1 MNSDQYAKFEL
12 LFLQAMPLAGEE
24 RAEFL
29 RASCGDDLELKQALI
44 RALEPDSGEGADGDL
59 SPQKIQSAL
68 FKIGESLGEAE
79 NSLGLIPEHVGPF
92 RILRRIGEGGMGVV
106 YEAEQASPRRRVAL
120 KMIHPALGTP
130 ERIRRFKLEGEVLGR
145 LHHPGI
151 AQIFECGSVDLGRG
165 PQPYLAMELIDG
177 VDLLSHAK
185 RADLDTKG
193 KLAILAEIADAV
205 HHAHER
211 GIVHRDL
218 KPANILVDSR
228 GRAKVLDFGVARAS
242 DTSTLVSTMMTQTGE
257 LVGTLAY
264 MAPEQLSGESSTVTA
279 KSDVYA
285 LGVTAYLLL
294 TGRMPFELA
303 GLQIA
308 AAMRLLAQSEPIP
321 LHRLK
326 PQFRG
331 DVDTIVLK
339 AMEKDPARRYESAAA
354 LAADLRRHLEHQ
366 PIAARPASATYR
378 MVKALRRNRALAI
391 GAAAVL
397 VTLCAGMSGTLWQAR
412 AAERR
417 ADESMRQAYSANL
430 LLADGAVERS
440 QLLAARDFLRSA
452 PAMLRGWEWRVLSA
466 RLDAVIRTHR
476 RDLPQGSRYYWAH
489 RMELVPA
496 ADGRSYWTFDYS
508 RGSQSCQWSMENG
521 ELLAQYPH
529 PALDADR
536 TLSSLS
542 TDGNRLQMV
551 SGSYTILG
559 ARYKLDATFFS
570 QWETATGGGK
580 GSAAVPILD
589 PAIPD
594 VRSRTAWPSPT
605 GSVFLSCEPHGVAV
619 WDPQVQAFHGR
630 ILEQTSV
637 DALYFNHDGSIVA
650 AQVSIPQSE
659 LWLYDTST
667 LEVITSL
674 HGSEVR
680 SLTQVVFSRDGR
692 YFATGSAS
700 AKARVWDLSTRP
712 PTCIATLPHDKEVVS
727 VAFSPSCELI
737 ATLAQDRNVR
747 VWNIKTATLLD
758 TFGTHDLSST
768 ALAFL
773 SDREVAGLEINGSLV
788 SWNLDSRFT
797 QCLVG
802 HAGSLRGAVPM
813 RSMGAIATGA
823 WDGLRGLPGALR
835 LWDSDSGD
843 LIASCLEAEDAVYS
857 LAASP
862 DGATLAASVMRQ
874 AKESSKSNF
883 LFLLNTCTGRIS
895 RTQLSSTGISIA
907 FDPTGTK
914 IAVLSDP
921 TGVSILAVESGKE
934 IGVIPTAYAYSVDWS
949 PDGKLLAI
957 GTRSEF
963 IKGRAFT
970 AVHDAN
976 SLVELR
982 RFDSGGTSAVAFN
995 RDSRQL
1001 ATTGD
1006 EPAIRIWDIAS
1017 GALIATLEG
1026 HDLEVYTLAFSPDG
1040 KRLASGG
1047 HDHTVRLWD
1056 TATFDPVGRLTGHTG
1071 HVWKLAWDPSGERL
1085 ISSGGDGTAR
1095 VWEPQPV
1102 RTRLAARANRK
1113 VALERIKPF
1122 VAKLFEE
1129 LHDSEKVGTHISSD
1143 STLTDFERK
1152 VARQVFMGRVLSKV
1166 TTRS

>member
-24 RAEFL
+24 RDEFL
-29 RASCGDDLELKQALI
+29 RASCGDDLDLKQALI
-44 RALEPDSGEGADGDL
+44 RALESDSGAGADDDL
-59 SPQKIQSAL
+59 SPQKVQSAL
-68 FKIGESLGEAE
+68 FRIGDSISATES
-79 NSLGLIPEHVGPF
+79 SFGLVPEQVGHF

-151 AQIFECGSVDLGRG
+151 AQIFECGSFDLGRG

-185 RADLDTKG
+185 RADLDTKE
-193 KLAILAEIADAV
+193 KLALLAEIGDAV

-264 MAPEQLSGESSTVTA
+264 MAPEQLSGESSAVTA

-294 TGRMPFELA
+294 SGRMPFELA

-308 AAMRLLAQSEPIP
+308 TAMRLLAQSEPTP
-321 LHRLK
+321 LHRLN
-326 PQFRG
+326 PRFRG

-339 AMEKDPARRYESAAA
+339 AMEKDPAHRYESAAA
-354 LAADLRRHLEHQ
+354 LAADIRRHLKHQ

-378 MVKALRRNRALAI
+378 LVKALRRNRALTI
-391 GAAAVL
+391 GASIFV

-412 AAERR
+412 AAEQR
-417 ADESMRQAYSANL
+417 ANESMRQAYSANL
-430 LLADGAVERS
+430 LLADSALDRS
-440 QLLAARDFLRSA
+440 QLLAARGFLDSA
-452 PAMLRGWEWRVLSA
+452 PESLRGWEWRVLSA
-466 RLDAVIRTHR
+466 RLDAVFRTHK
-476 RDLPQGSRYYWAH
+476 RDLPRANRYHWGH
-489 RMELVPA
+489 RMELLPA
-496 ADGRSYWTFDYS
+496 ADGRCYWTFDYS
-508 RGSQSCQWSMENG
+508 SGSQSCQWSMENG

-542 TDGNRLQMV
+542 ADGSQLQMV

-559 ARYKLDATFFS
+559 PRYQLNATVFS
-570 QWETATGGGK
+570 QWETATGGGA
-580 GSAAVPILD
+580 GPAAVPLLD

-605 GSVFLSCEPHGVAV
+605 GSVFLSCEPHGVVV
-619 WDPQVQAFHGR
+619 WDPQLQAFKGR

-637 DALYFNHDGSIVA
+637 DALYFSHDGSIVA
-650 AQVSIPQSE
+650 AQVSIPQPA
-659 LWLYDTST
+659 LWLYNTST

-680 SLTQVVFSRDGR
+680 SLTQVVYSRDGR

-712 PTCIATLPHDKEVVS
+712 PTCISTLPHEKEVVS
-727 VAFSPSCELI
+727 VAFSPNCELI

-747 VWNIKTATLLD
+747 VWDIKTATQLD
-758 TFGTHDLSST
+758 TFGTHDLSAT

-773 SDREVAGLEINGSLV
+773 SDREVAGLEVNGSLV
-788 SWNLDSRFT
+788 SWNLDSRST
-797 QCLVG
+797 HCLVG

-813 RSMGAIATGA
+813 TSTGTVASGA

-835 LWDSDSGD
+835 FWDSDSGE
-843 LIASCLEAEDAVYS
+843 LIASCLGAEEAVYT

-862 DGATLAASVMRQ
+862 DGATLATCVMRQ
-874 AKESSKSNF
+874 EKELPNHYY
-883 LFLLNTCTGRIS
+883 LLLLNTCTGRVLRIERPNVAYS
-895 RTQLSSTGISIA
+895 LVL
-907 FDPTGTK
+907 DPTGTK
-914 IAVLSDP
+914 IAVQSDP
-921 TGVSILAVESGKE
+921 IGVSILEVESGKE
-934 IGVIPTAYAYSVDWS
+934 IGVIPKAYAYSVDWS

-957 GTRSEF
+957 GSRSEL
-963 IKGRAFT
+963 IKGKALT
-970 AVHDAN
+970 AVYDAN

-995 RDSRQL
+995 RDGRQL

-1006 EPAIRIWDIAS
+1006 EPAIRIWDVAS

-1047 HDHTVRLWD
+1047 HDHTIRIWD
-1056 TATFDPVGRLTGHTG
+1056 TATFDPVARLTGHNG
-1071 HVWKLAWDPSGERL
+1071 HVWTLAWEPSGERL

-1095 VWEPQPV
+1095 IWEPQPV
-1102 RTRLAARANRK
+1102 RSRLAARAKRK
-1113 VALERIKPF
+1113 VALERVEPF

-1129 LHDSEKVGTHISSD
+1129 LHDSEKIASHIASD
-1143 STLTDFERK
+1143 STLTEFERK
-1152 VARQVFMGRVLSKV
+1152 VARQVFLGRVMSEV
-1166 TTRS
+1166 STR